1 MLKRGFMLSDKEL
14 EELKKLNE
22 KFDKV
27 EVLSEDWDYDADD
40 RRAFDKYREQIK
52 TKHFATDEKR

>member
-1 MLKRGFMLSDKEL
+1 MLSDKEL

-52 TKHFATDEKR
+52 MKHSLTDEKR